1 MDDGWQSRDDEN
13 GQLQDLTKDTR
24 MDILFQNFG
33 SDWPL
38 IGAALLLFFAVFSI
52 SFLVLQHMRA
62 SKEVRRRAQGI
73 KLESQPG
80 SQGLQGKNKK
90 AINSFV
96 NGISKHFDSIDP
108 VRAKVLR
115 SQLIQA
121 GLYDPRWVSGFF
133 ALRTLA
139 ALSAGLAAY
148 IGLPFLMTFDSST
161 KHMMLSAGATL
172 VGYMAPVFWL
182 SKRINKRVLEHR
194 SGFPDFMDLLVV
206 CADAG
211 VSMEA
216 SLNRVGTELAESYP
230 SLSSNLHLAVLE
242 IRAGKTISDS
252 LEYLGDRLGIDEAR
266 TFATLLQQSEEL
278 GSSLTEALR
287 VYSDEM
293 RHKRLSRAEEK
304 AHALPA
310 KLVIP
315 LGLFIFPI
323 LFVVILL
330 PAVMKVI
337 HLS

>member
-1 MDDGWQSRDDEN
+1 
-13 GQLQDLTKDTR
+13 
-24 MDILFQNFG
+24 MDILFDTFG
-33 SDWPL
+33 NDWPL

-52 SFLVLQHMRA
+52 SFLSLKRA
-62 SKEVRRRAQGI
+62 NANKELRRRAQGI
-73 KLESQPG
+73 KLDDQNSKRALRG
-80 SQGLQGKNKK
+80 KSKASFNRFVDGL
-90 AINSFV
+90 
-96 NGISKHFDSIDP
+96 SKHFDSIDP
-108 VRAKVLR
+108 TKAKVLR

-121 GLYDPRWVSGFF
+121 GLYDPRWVAGFF
-133 ALRTLA
+133 TLRAVFMVLA
-139 ALSAGLAAY
+139 GITAY
-148 IGLPFLMTFDSST
+148 ISLPFFLKVAGSP
-161 KHMMLSAGATL
+161 KHL
-172 VGYMAPVFWL
+172 VLTGGCALIGYMGPVFWL
-182 SKRINKRVLEHR
+182 NSRIKKRALEHR

-230 SLSSNLHLAVLE
+230 SLSANLHLAVLE
-242 IRAGKTISDS
+242 IRAGKTISDA
-252 LEYLGDRLGIDEAR
+252 LEHLGERLSIEEAR

-310 KLVIP
+310 KLVLP
-315 LGLFIFPI
+315 LGIFIFPI

-330 PAVMKVI
+330 PAVMKVS
-337 HLS
+337 HLHH

>member
-1 MDDGWQSRDDEN
+1 MDS
-13 GQLQDLTKDTR
+13 
-24 MDILFQNFG
+24 LFKNLG
-33 SDWPL
+33 NDWPL
-38 IGAALLLFFAVFSI
+38 LAGALLLFFAVFAI
-52 SFLVLQHMRA
+52 SFLVMQHARA
-62 SKEVRRRAQGI
+62 KQEVRRRAQGI
-73 KLESQPG
+73 KLEAVNKRN
-80 SQGLQGKNKK
+80 LHGKGRLSMDRL
-90 AINSFV
+90 IT
-96 NGISKHFDSIDP
+96 GISKHFDSIDP

-133 ALRTLA
+133 ALRAICA
-139 ALSAGLAAY
+139 ASASVIAY
-148 IGLPFLMTFDSST
+148 VFLPYFVNFSSENM
-161 KHMMLSAGATL
+161 HMIISGGGAL
-172 VGYMAPVFWL
+172 IGYMLPVFWL
-182 SKRINKRVLEHR
+182 SKRIAKKSLEHR

-216 SLNRVGTELAESYP
+216 SLNRVGSELAESYP
-230 SLSSNLHLAVLE
+230 SLSANLHLATLE
-242 IRAGKTISDS
+242 IRAGKTISDA
-252 LEYLGDRLGIDEAR
+252 LEHLGERLAIDEAR
-266 TFATLLQQSEEL
+266 AFATLLQQSEEL

-310 KLVIP
+310 KLVLP

-330 PAVMKVI
+330 PAVMKVT
-337 HLS
+337 HLQ

>member
-1 MDDGWQSRDDEN
+1 
-13 GQLQDLTKDTR
+13 
-24 MDILFQNFG
+24 MDILFKNFG
-33 SDWPL
+33 DDWPL
-38 IGAALLLFFAVFSI
+38 LAGALMLFFAVFAI
-52 SFLVLQHMRA
+52 SFLMLQRA
-62 SKEVRRRAQGI
+62 RAKQELRRRAQGI
-73 KLESQPG
+73 KLETVNKRQLS
-80 SQGLQGKNKK
+80 GKSRLSMDRL
-90 AINSFV
+90 IT
-96 NGISKHFDSIDP
+96 GISRHFDSIDP

-121 GLYDPRWVSGFF
+121 GLYDPRWVPGFF
-133 ALRTLA
+133 AMRAIGAVGFGMLVYFGQPYFMEISSANMHMMTSAAA
-139 ALSAGLAAY
+139 AL
-148 IGLPFLMTFDSST
+148 T
-161 KHMMLSAGATL
+161 
-172 VGYMAPVFWL
+172 GYMAPVFWL
-182 SKRINKRVLEHR
+182 SKRVGKKSLEHR

-230 SLSSNLHLAVLE
+230 SLSANLHLTTLE
-242 IRAGKTISDS
+242 IRAGKTISDA
-252 LEYLGDRLGIDEAR
+252 LEHLGERLAIEEAR
-266 TFATLLQQSEEL
+266 TFAILLQQSEEL

-330 PAVMKVI
+330 PAVMKVT
-337 HLS
+337 HLN

>member
-1 MDDGWQSRDDEN
+1 ME
-13 GQLQDLTKDTR
+13 L
-24 MDILFQNFG
+24 LFKNFG

-38 IGAALLLFFAVFSI
+38 IAGALLLFFAVFCI
-52 SFLVLQHMRA
+52 SFLMMQHARA
-62 SKEVRRRAQGI
+62 KQELRRRAQGI
-73 KLESQPG
+73 KIDSSKRALA
-80 SQGLQGKNKK
+80 GKGRLSMDKV
-90 AINSFV
+90 IT
-96 NGISKHFDSIDP
+96 GISKHFDSIDP

-121 GLYDPRWVSGFF
+121 GLYDPRWVPGFF
-133 ALRTLA
+133 ALRA
-139 ALSAGLAAY
+139 IFA
-148 IGLPFLMTFDSST
+148 
-161 KHMMLSAGATL
+161 AGAAILGWFTL
-172 VGYMAPVFWL
+172 PYVLNFKSENMHLMMSMACTLLGYMAPVFWL
-182 SKRINKRVLEHR
+182 SKRIAKKSQEHR
-194 SGFPDFMDLLVV
+194 AGFPDFMDLLVV

-216 SLNRVGTELAESYP
+216 SLNRVGGELAESYP
-230 SLSSNLHLAVLE
+230 SLSANLHLATLE
-242 IRAGKTISDS
+242 IRAGKTISDA
-252 LEYLGDRLGIDEAR
+252 LEHLGERLAIDEAK

-330 PAVMKVI
+330 PAVMKVS
-337 HLS
+337 HLN

>member
-1 MDDGWQSRDDEN
+1 MDF
-13 GQLQDLTKDTR
+13 
-24 MDILFQNFG
+24 LFQNFG
-33 SDWPL
+33 EDWPL
-38 IGAALLLFFAVFSI
+38 IGGALMLFFAVFSI
-52 SFLVLQHMRA
+52 SFLFMQHARA
-62 SKEVRRRAQGI
+62 KQELRRRAQGI
-73 KLESQPG
+73 KLEAPT
-80 SQGLQGKNKK
+80 NKRALAGGNK
-90 AINSFV
+90 LSIDRLIT
-96 NGISKHFDSIDP
+96 GISKHFDSIDP

-121 GLYDPRWVSGFF
+121 GLYDPRWVPGFF
-133 ALRTLA
+133 AMRAVCAVSFA
-139 ALSAGLAAY
+139 ALAY
-148 IGLPFLMTFDSST
+148 ISLPYVLTFKSENM
-161 KHMMLSAGATL
+161 HMLISGACTL

-182 SKRINKRVLEHR
+182 SKRIGKKSLEHR
-194 SGFPDFMDLLVV
+194 TGFPDFMDLLVV

-216 SLNRVGTELAESYP
+216 ALNRVGGELAESYP
-230 SLSSNLHLAVLE
+230 SLSANLHLATLE
-242 IRAGKTISDS
+242 IRAGKTISDA
-252 LEYLGDRLGIDEAR
+252 LEHLGERLAIEEAR

-310 KLVIP
+310 KLVLP

-330 PAVMKVI
+330 PAVMKVS
-337 HLS
+337 HLE